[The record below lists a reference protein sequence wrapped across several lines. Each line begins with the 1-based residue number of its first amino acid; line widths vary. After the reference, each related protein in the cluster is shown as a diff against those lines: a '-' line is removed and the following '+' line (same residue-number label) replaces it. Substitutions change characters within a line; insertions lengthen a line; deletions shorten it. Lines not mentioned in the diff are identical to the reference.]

1 MKRKIEAMAS
11 HQRSLPNKEALL
23 KSYNKRLK
31 DDVKSLLD
39 NFTGMNRFVLGFFVD
54 SFFFSIIEIMKLAK
68 VEDESQVSRMTQCE
82 EDHFEML
89 VRASNIVRLK
99 PNKLVS
105 IFIKFRVCLPTRSEL
120 ENH

>member
-1 MKRKIEAMAS
+1 
-11 HQRSLPNKEALL
+11 
-23 KSYNKRLK
+23 
-31 DDVKSLLD
+31 
-39 NFTGMNRFVLGFFVD
+39 
-54 SFFFSIIEIMKLAK
+54 MKLAK